1 MYQTE
6 TVGRTGID
14 NGRFEVTKMR
24 RDAEQMIQKIIADV
38 LPMKPV
44 RKVLEEVELDK
55 PVYVIA
61 IGKAAW
67 EMADEASRILKDRIR
82 EGIVVTKYEHSRGEI
97 PGFTIL
103 ESGHPFPDENSLRAA
118 EAVLALADRAT
129 QEEQVLLLL
138 SGGGSALVEKPAE
151 GLSLSEVVHATK
163 LLLKCGADI
172 VEVNTVR
179 KHLSEIKG
187 GKLAKRLMPSSGYAI
202 ILSDVVGDHPEM
214 IASGMTYQDDTNAA
228 DVRQV
233 LDKYRLDVG
242 ENVRRALTC
251 SEKVPVSNIVN
262 IVEGNVKELCNAA
275 VVHAREAGY
284 VPYVVSVDMKCE
296 AKELGT
302 WFGQAAK
309 KCLEGN
315 QWNLR
320 LPCALIIGG
329 ETVVKVTRNGMGGRN
344 QEIALQAAKE
354 IRGMDRVVLF
364 ALASDGTDGPTDAA
378 GGIVDGTTALK
389 MEELGMDIDS
399 YLENNDA
406 YHALQ
411 AVDGLIMTGPT
422 GTNVN
427 DVAVMLIENGSMEN

>member
-1 MYQTE
+1 MYQTG
-6 TVGRTGID
+6 TVRRTGAAESGTELI
-14 NGRFEVTKMR
+14 KMR
-24 RDAEQMIQKIIADV
+24 EDAEGMIQKIIADV
-38 LPMKPV
+38 QPMKAV
-44 RKVLEEVELDK
+44 RKVLGEIVLDK
-55 PVYVIA
+55 PVCVIA

-67 EMADEASRILKDRIR
+67 EMANEAACMLKDRIK
-82 EGIVVTKYEHSRGEI
+82 EGIVVTKYDHARGEI

-118 EAVLALADRAT
+118 DAVLALADRMT
-129 QEEQVLLLL
+129 QDEQVLLLL

-151 GLSLSEVVHATK
+151 GISLAELDHATK

-179 KHLSEIKG
+179 KHLSQIKG
-187 GKLAKRLMPSSGYAI
+187 GKLAKRLMPAEGYAI

-214 IASGMTYQDDTNAA
+214 IASGMTYQDDTNAE
-228 DVRQV
+228 DVKRV
-233 LDKYRLDVG
+233 LDKYQLDVG
-242 ENVRRALTC
+242 KNVSGALTR

-296 AKELGT
+296 AKDLGT
-302 WFGQAAK
+302 WFAQAAK
-309 KCLEGN
+309 KCMDGN

-329 ETVVKVTRNGMGGRN
+329 ETVVKVTGNGMGGRN

-364 ALASDGTDGPTDAA
+364 SLASDGTDGPTDAA
-378 GGIVDGTTALK
+378 GGIVDGTTAQR

-399 YLENNDA
+399 YLKDNDA
-406 YHALQ
+406 YHALS
-411 AVDGLIMTGPT
+411 AVGGLIMTGPT

-427 DVAVMLIENGSMEN
+427 DVTVMLIHG